1 MYDLLWQDDGTVCFK
16 AKNGKFVGIK
26 KSGHLYANCDTVE
39 DNTRFFFY
47 LINRPVLVLKCD
59 QGFVDYKSGGSA
71 KLECNK
77 ATYEVIRAE
86 RGERGLVH
94 FKGENGKYW
103 QTQVDGVAAVGDS
116 PQGFHLEI
124 HEPTRMCI
132 KTTGGRYIVSEK
144 NGGFVVGS
152 SEASKAT
159 KWEF

>member
-1 MYDLLWQDDGTVCFK
+1 M
-16 AKNGKFVGIK
+16 
-26 KSGHLYANCDTVE
+26 
-39 DNTRFFFY
+39 
-47 LINRPVLVLKCD
+47 LVLKCD
-59 QGFVDYKSGGSA
+59 QGFVDYKSSGSA

-94 FKGENGKYW
+94 FRGENGKYW
-103 QTQVDGVAAVGDS
+103 QTQVDGVAAAGDQGDN

-132 KTTGGRYIVSEK
+132 KPTGGRYIVSEK
-144 NGGFVVGS
+144 NGSFVLGS